1 MTCFVIS
8 FLAFQND
15 SFLYLG
21 LLTTAVMR
29 FNEYQMLSIET
40 AEEYADPNRGDIET
54 TAMFLALATNGEAGE
69 LAEKVKKYVREGD
82 EQYLEDAKYEIGDV
96 LWYLS
101 QLATLLGEDLDDI
114 ATENMEKLMDRD
126 DRDEILG
133 EGDYR

>member
-1 MTCFVIS
+1 
-8 FLAFQND
+8 
-15 SFLYLG
+15 
-21 LLTTAVMR
+21 
-29 FNEYQMLSIET
+29 MLSIET
-40 AEEYADPNRGDIET
+40 AEEYADSNRGDIET